1 MADSRME
8 DERGRR
14 PQTDD
19 RRTSGPNDPTPDLA
33 GVRDDDMEPHAGLR
47 YVARLFKVLALLI
60 LLLLIAEVVLQ
71 LYRAGVNAVPTLLV
85 DATQMIVLGALLWG
99 AGDLALMLIESN
111 HDLRATRILVGRLNG
126 KVARLEA
133 AFNDGG
139 ANGPARRPEGSRPEG
154 RGGFDLGG
162 GPAGGTGGAPRHRPP
177 SHQE

>member
-1 MADSRME
+1 MADSRMV

-14 PQTDD
+14 PESND
-19 RRTSGPNDPTPDLA
+19 RRTSGPDDPTPDLA

-60 LLLLIAEVVLQ
+60 LLLLIAEIVLQ
-71 LYRAGVNAVPTLLV
+71 IYRAGANAIPTLLV

-126 KVARLEA
+126 KVQRMESANFHPGAARQ
-133 AFNDGG
+133 
-139 ANGPARRPEGSRPEG
+139 P
-154 RGGFDLGG
+154 
-162 GPAGGTGGAPRHRPP
+162 PRAEEPP
-177 SHQE
+177 R